1 MLASETV
8 GGNLNNIIDK
18 VVTQMSYETFEDIL
32 AALPSMRDTVAG
44 ISELLLA
51 NLVLIGEIA
60 APTFSE
66 QRRVEFL
73 KDRFIESGLLECSI
87 DEKNNIYGML
97 PGEAGKEHI
106 LVVAHLDTDFPEE
119 TDHTITVR
127 TDSVIGTA
135 VADNSL
141 GIATIATLPII
152 LERLGVR
159 LKSNLILMGAA
170 QSLGRGDLAGLRFFL
185 ANKAFPIKA
194 GIGVEGVQIGR
205 LSHTSIGMLRGEITC
220 TVPEEYDWTLFG
232 KTGAILVIN
241 EVINHIVEIP
251 LPGRPQTVI
260 ILGSISSGT
269 GFEKIPTESR
279 LQFEIRSESAEMVTN
294 IRNRIE
300 EITLEVSERTNT
312 NIQVDFFARKEPG
325 GIPFSHPLCRQTR
338 KIIQSLDVEP
348 QISPSVSELSAFI
361 DHQIPAIAIGITR
374 GERLHNE
381 KELIQIPPVFTGI
394 AQLVGL
400 LLAIDGGFC
409 DEN

>member
-1 MLASETV
+1 
-8 GGNLNNIIDK
+8 
-18 VVTQMSYETFEDIL
+18 MSYETFEEIL
-32 AALPSMRDTVAG
+32 AALPSMRETVAG

-60 APTFSE
+60 APTFQE

-73 KDRFIESGLLECSI
+73 KDRFIEGGLLECSI
-87 DEKNNIYGML
+87 DEKNNIYGIL
-97 PGEAGKEHI
+97 PGETGKEHI
-106 LVVAHLDTDFPEE
+106 LIVAHLDTDFPEE
-119 TDHTITVR
+119 VNHTITVR

-141 GIATIATLPII
+141 GVATVATLPII
-152 LERLGVR
+152 LERLGIR
-159 LKSNLILMGAA
+159 LQSNLILMGAA

-185 ANKAFPIKA
+185 ANKPFPIKA
-194 GIGVEGVQIGR
+194 GVGVEGVQLGR
-205 LSHTSIGMLRGEITC
+205 LSHSSIGMLRGEINC
-220 TVPEEYDWTLFG
+220 TVPEEYDWTHFG
-232 KTGAILVIN
+232 ETGAILVLN
-241 EVINHIVEIP
+241 EIINHIVEIP
-251 LPGRPQTVI
+251 LPARPQTVI
-260 ILGSISSGT
+260 ILGSISGGT
-269 GFEKIPTESR
+269 GFEKIPTESQ

-294 IRNRIE
+294 IRNKIE

-312 NIQVDFFARKEPG
+312 KIQVDFFARKEPG

-348 QISPSVSELSAFI
+348 QISPSISELSAFI
-361 DHQIPAIAIGITR
+361 DHKIPAIAVGITH
-374 GERLHNE
+374 GGRLQNE

-394 AQLVGL
+394 AQLVGI